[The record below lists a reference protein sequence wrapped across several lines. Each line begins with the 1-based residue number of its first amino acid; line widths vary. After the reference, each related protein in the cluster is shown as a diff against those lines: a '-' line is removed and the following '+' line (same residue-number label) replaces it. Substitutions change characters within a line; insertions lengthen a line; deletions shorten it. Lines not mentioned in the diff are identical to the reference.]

1 MVLVT
6 GGTGFLGSTLIQHL
20 VQKGHRVIA
29 TKRVDSIIPSALVAE
44 PAIHWVDADITDYF
58 ALADIFGEVTQVYH
72 CAAVV
77 SYQKSDWTKMMHTN
91 IQGTKHIV
99 DLCLEHQARL
109 VHVSS
114 IASLGPRKNNELI
127 SENNFW
133 DDGAPHSKYSLSK
146 YESEMEVWR
155 GVAEGLDAVI
165 VNPSVIMGTGNKGKG
180 AGALFKLINKGLK
193 IYPTGSVGIVDVA
206 DVASVMMQLMDNTDI
221 HSERFILN
229 SDNLSNKHLL
239 EKIAHLLEK
248 PAPSIPARKWLLS
261 IAWRAAKVQSFF
273 SKKKPALTKETAKA
287 SSTLLAYSNKK
298 IIATTNFQFKPVVET
313 LKEMSLDYK

>member
-1 MVLVT
+1 MILVT

-20 VQKGHRVIA
+20 IQAGHQVIA
-29 TKRVDSIIPSALVAE
+29 TKRVDSIVPSFLQGQA
-44 PAIHWVDADITDYF
+44 AIRWVDADVTDYF
-58 ALADIFGEVTQVYH
+58 ALSDLFAEAKQVYH

-77 SYQKSDWTKMMHTN
+77 SYQKADWAQMLHIN

-114 IASLGPRKNNELI
+114 IASLGPRKQQELI
-127 SENNFW
+127 SESNFW
-133 DDGAPHSKYSLSK
+133 DDGTAHSKYSLSK

-155 GVAEGLDAVI
+155 GIAEGLDAVI
-165 VNPSVIMGTGNKGKG
+165 VNPSVIMGAGSKGRG
-180 AGALFKLINKGLK
+180 AGAIFDLVKKGLK
-193 IYPTGSVGIVDVA
+193 AYPTGSVGIVDVN
-206 DVASVMMQLMDNTDI
+206 DVALVMIQLMENTNI

-229 SDNLSNKHLL
+229 SDNLSNKSLL
-239 EKIAHLLEK
+239 EKIATLLGK
-248 PAPSIPARKWLLS
+248 PAPTIPAKKWMLNL
-261 IAWRAAKVQSFF
+261 AWRAAKVVSLINN
-273 SKKKPALTKETAKA
+273 KKPALTRESAQA

-298 IIATTNFQFKPVVET
+298 IVAATNYQFKSVVDT

>member
-6 GGTGFLGSTLIQHL
+6 GGTGFLGSILIQHL
-20 VQKGHRVIA
+20 VQTGHRVIA
-29 TKRVDSIIPSALVAE
+29 TKRVDSIIPSRLNAASAV
-44 PAIHWVDADITDYF
+44 HWVDADITDYF

-77 SYQKSDWTKMMHTN
+77 SYQKSDWAKMLHTN

-114 IASLGPRKNNELI
+114 IASLGPRKNDELI

-155 GVAEGLDAVI
+155 GIAEGLDAVI
-165 VNPSVIMGTGNKGKG
+165 VNPSVIMGTGNKEKG
-180 AGALFKLINKGLK
+180 AGALFALINKGLK
-193 IYPTGSVGIVDVA
+193 IYPTGSIGIVDVT
-206 DVASVMMQLMDNTDI
+206 DVAAVMIQLMNDTSI
-221 HSERFILN
+221 HAERFILN
-229 SDNLSNKHLL
+229 SDNLSNKSLL
-239 EKIAHLLEK
+239 EKIASLLEK
-248 PAPSIPARKWLLS
+248 PAPSIPAKKWLLS
-261 IAWRAAKVQSFF
+261 VAWRAAKLQSFF
-273 SKKKPALTKETAKA
+273 NKKKPALTRETAKA

-298 IIATTNFQFKPVVET
+298 ITDALSYQFKPVVET